1 MFALKMNK
9 FLALTFLS
17 TFLVATEDYIELIC
31 EYVEGSEVRAF
42 LKSAT
47 FDFTDEKIS
56 FQITPSEKKAI
67 INSGSFEYF
76 SEVKAFEIIISTRLQ
91 SGSTQD
97 LGKLFGFYEYI
108 TINRETG
115 KLLVMNYTKQ
125 NETDSDADDT
135 TSEPTTEEPAGEID
149 MGI

>member
-9 FLALTFLS
+9 FLTLTFLS

-31 EYVEGSEVRAF
+31 EYVEGSEVRTT

-67 INSGSFEYF
+67 INTDSYEYF
-76 SEVKAFEIIISTRLQ
+76 SEVKPFEIIISTRLQ
-91 SGSTQD
+91 HNSAQD

-108 TINRETG
+108 RINRETG
-115 KLLVMNYTKQ
+115 KLLVKNYTKQ
-125 NETDSDADDT
+125 NETDSDESYPEAFT
-135 TSEPTTEEPAGEID
+135 KEYECRALNIKF
-149 MGI
+149 